1 MKIIKEN
8 KHSVDEIVKVLK
20 KGGLAIFLS
29 GVCYNAGVD
38 ATNPVAVKKLVKY
51 KNRPFGKPFSIG
63 VKNLAMAKEYVEMNK
78 TAINLYKNFYP
89 GPLTIICKGKH
100 MVAPGIESELG
111 TLGIFVTDHKLTTD
125 IVGEL
130 GKPVTTTSANASYQP
145 RPFSLESL
153 FKNLS
158 KKQMSLID
166 LAVDSGK
173 APEREASTVIDT
185 TLDDPAILRQGEIRL
200 KDKDEILSTGEETT
214 QNLGKELWQKY
225 ERFVAKRPLIFALE
239 GPMGAGKTQF
249 TKGLGRAMGIADDII
264 SPTFNLVLEYKPKK
278 GAFALNHID
287 AWRLENP
294 NELEGLGFIK
304 MLEEKRMV
312 IAIEW
317 ADRVAA
323 TIKKHR
329 DESTVIWVR
338 INYGKKENERLI
350 SWGVL

>member
-8 KHSVDEIVKVLK
+8 KQSVGETVKVLRG
-20 KGGLAIFLS
+20 GGLAIFLS
-29 GVCYNAGVD
+29 GVCYNAGID
-38 ATNPVAVKKLVKY
+38 ATNPTAVKKLVKY

-63 VKNLAMAKEYVEMNK
+63 VKNLAMAKEYAEMNK
-78 TAINLYKNFYP
+78 TAINLYKSFYP
-89 GPLTIICKGKH
+89 GPLTIVCKGKH
-100 MVAPGIESELG
+100 KVAPGIESELG

-125 IVGEL
+125 IVSRL

-158 KKQMSLID
+158 KKQMALID

-173 APEREASTVIDT
+173 VPEREASTVIDT

-200 KDKDEILSTGEETT
+200 KDKDEILSTSEEAT

-225 ERFVAKRPLIFALE
+225 EKYLGKRPLIFALE

-249 TKGLGRAMGIADDII
+249 TKGLARAMGIKEEVV
-264 SPTFNLVLEYKPKK
+264 SPTFNLVNNYTLFPIRYT
-278 GAFALNHID
+278 LSHID
-287 AWRLENP
+287 AWRLQNAE
-294 NELEGLGFIK
+294 ELESLGFIK
-304 MLEEKRMV
+304 MLEEKNVV

-317 ADRVAA
+317 AEKVLDI
-323 TIKKHR
+323 IKKHR
-329 DESTVIWVR
+329 EHSVIVWVK
-338 INYGKKENERLI
+338 IAYGKNPNDRLI
-350 SWGVL
+350 SWGTF